1 MVILQEHRRLSGIQ
15 KQVLSLYRS
24 FWRVAR
30 SKEPDTRL
38 HIERYVGAQFRRD
51 AHAVDRKD
59 FQRIEYLLRRG
70 SKQLELLKANQIT
83 GFNIIDPDKVVLSSY
98 LFLLCNLFYFLMHYK
113 HILPCIAYPSNH
125 IVIINNQIGRVLFP

>member
-30 SKEPDTRL
+30 SKTPDTRL
-38 HIERYVGAQFRRD
+38 GIERYVGAQFRRD
-51 AHAVDRKD
+51 AHAVDKKD
-59 FQRIEYLLRRG
+59 FQRIEYLIRRG

-83 GFNIIDPDKVVLSSY
+83 GFNILDPDKVVLSSICFVY
-98 LFLLCNLFYFLMHYK
+98 ASYF
-113 HILPCIAYPSNH
+113 IL
-125 IVIINNQIGRVLFP
+125 